1 MAIFELATLR
11 IALWRCCSV
20 PLARLRKV
28 NSRRGTRNA
37 LNCSYLRRFYCWD
50 RVIAFRRRAVA
61 TFSHVRLCTLPSS
74 YACISAAPMGDR
86 KPINSSH
93 NSVFIIQNLL
103 YCRTVERVLTM
114 KNIQWFPGHMTKAM
128 RDMEAKRDLCDGVIC
143 VLDARAP
150 IATLNK
156 NLKKIFGEKP
166 ILYVLNK
173 ADLADGKADAFVKFF
188 EDRGKYVVKCDSTN
202 VSTKRILVQRL
213 NAITQEKRERAQ
225 AKGLNR
231 TFRFMVA
238 GIPNTGKSTIVNLLS
253 GQKRAKT
260 GDKAGVTRD
269 VRWLKCG
276 EFDLLDTP
284 GTMPPSF
291 ENQYLARHLA
301 YIGSINDDILDMDDV
316 ALELLGELAERYP
329 ECLTERYGITDFS
342 EKLGM
347 YEAVC
352 KRRGFIFRGGEF
364 DYERGAKAIVD
375 DFRKGRTGK
384 ICLEDPKDYKD
395 FEF

>member
-1 MAIFELATLR
+1 
-11 IALWRCCSV
+11 
-20 PLARLRKV
+20 
-28 NSRRGTRNA
+28 
-37 LNCSYLRRFYCWD
+37 
-50 RVIAFRRRAVA
+50 
-61 TFSHVRLCTLPSS
+61 
-74 YACISAAPMGDR
+74 
-86 KPINSSH
+86 
-93 NSVFIIQNLL
+93 
-103 YCRTVERVLTM
+103 M

-173 ADLADGKADAFVKFF
+173 ADLADGKADAFVKLF
-188 EDRGKYVVKCDSTN
+188 EDKGKYVVKCDSTN

-316 ALELLGELAERYP
+316 ALELLGELAAQYP
-329 ECLTERYGITDFS
+329 EYLTERYGITDFS

-347 YEAVC
+347 YEALC
-352 KRRGFIFRGGEF
+352 KRRGFILRGGEF
-364 DYERGAKAIVD
+364 DYERGAKALID
-375 DFRKGRTGK
+375 DFRKGRIGK
-384 ICLEDPKDYKD
+384 ICLENAADYPD

>member
-1 MAIFELATLR
+1 
-11 IALWRCCSV
+11 
-20 PLARLRKV
+20 
-28 NSRRGTRNA
+28 
-37 LNCSYLRRFYCWD
+37 
-50 RVIAFRRRAVA
+50 
-61 TFSHVRLCTLPSS
+61 
-74 YACISAAPMGDR
+74 
-86 KPINSSH
+86 
-93 NSVFIIQNLL
+93 
-103 YCRTVERVLTM
+103 M

-150 IATLNK
+150 IATVNK

-173 ADLADGKADAFVKFF
+173 TDLADGKADAFLKLF
-188 EDRGKYVVKCDSTN
+188 ESKGKYCVKCDSTN
-202 VSTKRILVQRL
+202 ISTKRILLQKL
-213 NAITQEKRERAQ
+213 NAITEEKRARAQ

-276 EFDLLDTP
+276 AFDLLDTP

-291 ENQYLARHLA
+291 DNQYHARHLA
-301 YIGSINDDILDMDDV
+301 YIGSINDDILDMDDI
-316 ALELLGELAERYP
+316 ALELLGELAEKYP
-329 ECLTERYGITDFS
+329 QYLTERYNITDFS

-347 YEAVC
+347 YEALC
-352 KRRGFIFRGGEF
+352 KRRGFILRGGEF
-364 DYERGAKAIVD
+364 DYERGAKALID
-375 DFRKGRTGK
+375 DFRKGRIGK
-384 ICLEDPKDYKD
+384 MCLEEPSDYAD

>member
-1 MAIFELATLR
+1 MKLFE
-11 IALWRCCSV
+11 S
-20 PLARLRKV
+20 K
-28 NSRRGTRNA
+28 GQ
-37 LNCSYLRRFYCWD
+37 YC
-50 RVIAFRRRAVA
+50 
-61 TFSHVRLCTLPSS
+61 
-74 YACISAAPMGDR
+74 
-86 KPINSSH
+86 
-93 NSVFIIQNLL
+93 
-103 YCRTVERVLTM
+103 
-114 KNIQWFPGHMTKAM
+114 
-128 RDMEAKRDLCDGVIC
+128 
-143 VLDARAP
+143 
-150 IATLNK
+150 
-156 NLKKIFGEKP
+156 
-166 ILYVLNK
+166 
-173 ADLADGKADAFVKFF
+173 
-188 EDRGKYVVKCDSTN
+188 VKCDSTN
-202 VSTKRILVQRL
+202 PSSKRLILQKL
-213 NAITQEKRERAQ
+213 NEITEEKRARAE

-238 GIPNTGKSTIVNLLS
+238 GIPNTGKSTLVNLIS

-375 DFRKGRTGK
+375 DFRKGRTGR

>member
-1 MAIFELATLR
+1 
-11 IALWRCCSV
+11 
-20 PLARLRKV
+20 
-28 NSRRGTRNA
+28 
-37 LNCSYLRRFYCWD
+37 
-50 RVIAFRRRAVA
+50 
-61 TFSHVRLCTLPSS
+61 
-74 YACISAAPMGDR
+74 
-86 KPINSSH
+86 
-93 NSVFIIQNLL
+93 
-103 YCRTVERVLTM
+103 M
-114 KNIQWFPGHMTKAM
+114 KNIQWFPGHMTRAM

-150 IATLNK
+150 IATVNK

-173 ADLADGKADAFVKFF
+173 ADLADPNKVDGFMKFF
-188 EDRGKYVVKCDSTN
+188 EGQGRYVVKCDSTN
-202 VSTKRILVQRL
+202 ISTKRVLLQKL
-213 NAITQEKRERAQ
+213 NAITEEKRARAQ

-276 EFDLLDTP
+276 AFDLLDTP

-291 ENQYLARHLA
+291 DDQYHARHLA
-301 YIGSINDDILDMDDV
+301 YIGSINDDILDMDDI
-316 ALELLGELAERYP
+316 ALCLLGELAEKYP
-329 ECLTERYGITDFS
+329 QYLTERYNITEFDNN
-342 EKLGM
+342 LQM
-347 YEAVC
+347 YETLC
-352 KRRGFIFRGGEF
+352 KRRGFILRGGEF

-375 DFRKGRTGK
+375 DFRKGRIGRV
-384 ICLEDPKDYKD
+384 CLENPADYDD

>member
-1 MAIFELATLR
+1 
-11 IALWRCCSV
+11 
-20 PLARLRKV
+20 
-28 NSRRGTRNA
+28 
-37 LNCSYLRRFYCWD
+37 
-50 RVIAFRRRAVA
+50 
-61 TFSHVRLCTLPSS
+61 
-74 YACISAAPMGDR
+74 
-86 KPINSSH
+86 
-93 NSVFIIQNLL
+93 
-103 YCRTVERVLTM
+103 M
-114 KNIQWFPGHMTKAM
+114 KNIQWFPGHMTRAM
-128 RDMEAKRDLCDGVIC
+128 RDMEEKRDLCDGVIC

-150 IATLNK
+150 ISTVNK

-173 ADLADGKADAFVKFF
+173 ADLADPNKVDGFMKFF
-188 EDRGKYVVKCDSTN
+188 EAQGKYVVKCDSTN
-202 VSTKRILVQRL
+202 ISTKRILLQKL
-213 NAITQEKRERAQ
+213 NAITEEKRARAQ

-291 ENQYLARHLA
+291 DNQYHARHLA

-316 ALELLGELAERYP
+316 ALELLGELAEKYP
-329 ECLTERYGITDFS
+329 QYLTERFGITDFS

-347 YEAVC
+347 YEQVC

-364 DYERGAKAIVD
+364 DYERGAKAIMD
-375 DFRKGRTGK
+375 DFRKGRIGR
-384 ICLEDPKDYKD
+384 ICLEQASDYTD

>member
-1 MAIFELATLR
+1 M
-11 IALWRCCSV
+11 
-20 PLARLRKV
+20 
-28 NSRRGTRNA
+28 TR
-37 LNCSYLRRFYCWD
+37 
-50 RVIAFRRRAVA
+50 
-61 TFSHVRLCTLPSS
+61 
-74 YACISAAPMGDR
+74 
-86 KPINSSH
+86 
-93 NSVFIIQNLL
+93 
-103 YCRTVERVLTM
+103 
-114 KNIQWFPGHMTKAM
+114 AM

-150 IATLNK
+150 IATVNK

-173 ADLADGKADAFVKFF
+173 ADLADPNKTDAFIKFF
-188 EDRGKYVVKCDSTN
+188 EARGRYAVKCDSTN
-202 VSTKRILVQRL
+202 ISTKRILFQRL
-213 NAITQEKRERAQ
+213 NAITEEKRERAL

-253 GQKRAKT
+253 GQKKAKT

-276 EFDLLDTP
+276 GFDLLDTP

-291 ENQYLARHLA
+291 DNQYHARHLA

-316 ALELLGELAERYP
+316 ALELLGELAEKYP
-329 ECLTERYGITDFS
+329 QCLTDRYGITDYS

-364 DYERGAKAIVD
+364 DYERGGKAIMD
-375 DFRKGRTGK
+375 DFRKGRTGR
-384 ICLEDPKDYKD
+384 ITLEHPADYED